1 MKAVLINK
9 ILKLSNIRGI
19 YTGCQTHKH
28 TERDNENNNEIITKY
43 ISENIQL

>member
-1 MKAVLINK
+1 MINN

-28 TERDNENNNEIITKY
+28 IERDNEDNNEIILKY